1 MEELVFKF
9 LEKEDI
15 DDIYDLTC
23 EVYEGIE
30 NKEIF
35 SQDS

>member
-9 LEKEDI
+9 LEKKDI
-15 DDIYDLTC
+15 DDIYDLTS

-30 NKEIF
+30 NKSVITIF
-35 SQDS
+35 